1 MKAEEGS
8 SYENESRKSA
18 RWRPEAPAAGEKRGS
33 ATKRTFMQRPLR
45 MEMAEGEDVPI
56 PGRMLSR
63 RLDPSQSE
71 ATSHSDHFPPS
82 ATMDGQ

>member
-1 MKAEEGS
+1 MRAENQRAGARRLRQQE
-8 SYENESRKSA
+8 KSA
-18 RWRPEAPAAGEKRGS
+18 AAPQNGP
-33 ATKRTFMQRPLR
+33 FMQRPLR